1 MTANL
6 LRQIP
11 ADLAEEMVEVLGN
24 GAQVRIER
32 IVSRGH
38 ASPPDVWYDQ
48 EWHEFVV
55 LVSGRARLAFA
66 DGAPPLEMG
75 PGDWIDL
82 KAHTRHRV
90 DWTDPL
96 QDTVWLAVH
105 YH

>member
-1 MTANL
+1 MMANL
-6 LRQIP
+6 FRQIP
-11 ADLAEEMVEVLGN
+11 ADLVEELVETLGN
-24 GAQVRIER
+24 TAHVRIER

-48 EWHEFVV
+48 ERHEFVV

-66 DGAPPLEMG
+66 DGSPPVEMV

-105 YH
+105 YR